1 MKQKI
6 LWFTSVKLDNRQNNH
21 QRVTEKEQIQDYRIY
36 IKKLKIT
43 KLLGTKIKNMD
54 LKQCAYHKVRLEKFN

>member
-36 IKKLKIT
+36 VKKLKIT
-43 KLLGTKIKNMD
+43 KLLGTKIKKYGTQTM
-54 LKQCAYHKVRLEKFN
+54 CTS